1 MKRLVLFI
9 ALGSLAIGAAA
20 CEDTQK
26 TQSRSSVCAVPE
38 PIYDEDVELLFVPV
52 PAGNADNPNNV
63 LASLGSIAGSDAVG
77 EGKCVDIGS
86 VAYDYEI
93 SKYETTNAQYAE
105 FLNSQASQCDNEM
118 RSDPLVLYPGPTYGI
133 ARTGAECGYVYTP
146 EPGKENWPVR
156 GTNFF
161 NATRFANW
169 YENGKPAFIPP
180 VPTQIVS
187 QCTNTLQKVFFDA
200 GLSGCKD
207 QTRRIDGKD
216 VNLPYENTPTLH
228 FRDGMEIVH
237 PMGTGLTIDTY
248 FNIKKKM
255 FQILVNNPGT
265 PGSDYRIGDTLQV
278 EAGVI
283 KDGFFSSPCN
293 TEATVT
299 LNASHFR
306 TTADALTEA
315 GSADVCP
322 DINFVRTVPNDLPG
336 QPDVDEVVVWG
347 ADVSER
353 STGAEFFVPSG
364 DEWHKAA
371 YYNFEKDVYSF
382 FPTRSNAKPTCA
394 CPGTLGGNVANCDSV
409 LGTTSDVGAYPEA
422 MSWYGTFDQ
431 AGNVTE
437 WSDYKQGITTCN
449 DGSPTSARL
458 YRGGAYYFDD
468 RPNLDY
474 SESVSAYKDC
484 LYKAYTTSGFRI
496 AKCSVPGS
504 CLPNPPSPAY
514 DCSTIKS
521 LKLEGQTL
529 VLAGANFGAGPGS
542 VTVDAALCPV
552 LDWTETEITCTL
564 PAGAGQDVPVVLLSA
579 AGSSSN
585 TILFS
590 YLPLP

>member
-1 MKRLVLFI
+1 MRVRPPDFGEGITMKRLVLFI

-20 CEDTQK
+20 CEDTQE

-38 PIYDEDVELLFVPV
+38 PIYDEDVAILFVPV
-52 PAGNADNPNNV
+52 PAGDADNPNNV
-63 LASLGSIAGSDAVG
+63 LASLGSSAGSDPVG
-77 EGKCVDIGS
+77 EGICVDIGS

-105 FLNSQASQCDNEM
+105 FLNSQASQCDSEG
-118 RSDPLVLYPGPTYGI
+118 RSDPLILYPGDTYGI
-133 ARTGAECGYVYTP
+133 ARTGAECSIDDPYVYTP
-146 EPGKENWPVR
+146 EPGKENSPVR

-180 VPTQIVS
+180 EPTQIVS
-187 QCTNTLQKVFFDA
+187 QCTNALQEVFFDA

-207 QTRRIDGKD
+207 QTRTIDGKQ
-216 VNLPYENTPTLH
+216 VNLPYENIPTLH

-237 PMGTGLTIDTY
+237 PMGTGLTVDTY
-248 FNIKKKM
+248 FSIKKKM

-278 EAGVI
+278 EAGAI

-306 TTADALTEA
+306 TSADALTEA
-315 GSADVCP
+315 GSADICP
-322 DINFVRTVPNDLPG
+322 RINFARTVPNPDPT

-371 YYNFEKDVYSF
+371 YYNKNTASYSD
-382 FPTRSNAKPTCA
+382 FPTGSDTKPTCA
-394 CPGTLGGNVANCDSV
+394 CPGEPGNAANCDSV
-409 LGTTSDVGAYPEA
+409 LGSLSDVGAYPDAE
-422 MSWYGTFDQ
+422 SWYGTFDQ

-437 WSDYKQGITTCN
+437 WSDYKANDQTC
-449 DGSPTSARL
+449 GTPTSSRL

-468 RPNLDY
+468 RPNLSY
-474 SESVSAYKDC
+474 AQSISAYNDC
-484 LYKAYTTSGFRI
+484 MKNAYVTSGFRI
-496 AKCSVPGS
+496 ARC
-504 CLPNPPSPAY
+504 
-514 DCSTIKS
+514 
-521 LKLEGQTL
+521 
-529 VLAGANFGAGPGS
+529 LAGEVCQPESGHQAI
-542 VTVDAALCPV
+542 
-552 LDWTETEITCTL
+552 E
-564 PAGAGQDVPVVLLSA
+564 SA
-579 AGSSSN
+579 AC
-585 TILFS
+585 TALD
-590 YLPLP
+590 PPPPPPTC